1 MDVLEAISKRNSV
14 RGFKPDSVPR
24 ETVARILTAGTRA
37 ASAHNSQP
45 WEIYAVSG
53 SVLENL
59 RWENI
64 AQMEMKGTLN
74 PDISFRR
81 CEGKLRARQVDLA
94 VRLFTLMG
102 IKRGDRTAVAA
113 WHERGYRFFDAP
125 VGIILC
131 AEKSF
136 DKGDGQFTLGCMAA
150 NICLAALEFGLA
162 TCIHNQGVTYI
173 EAVRK
178 WVPIPESQRIA
189 VAISLGYPDPDFPAN
204 RVETPR
210 ETLDEVV
217 RWVGF

>member
-14 RGFKPDSVPR
+14 RGFKPDPVPR
-24 ETVARILTAGTRA
+24 ETVDRVLTAGTRA
-37 ASAHNSQP
+37 PSSVNTQP

-64 AQMEMKGTLN
+64 AQMEMQGTRN
-74 PDISFRR
+74 PDISFERY
-81 CEGKLRARQVDLA
+81 EGKLRARQVDLA

-102 IKRGDRTAVAA
+102 IARGDRAALAA
-113 WHERGYRFFDAP
+113 WRERGYRFFDAP
-125 VGIILC
+125 VAIILC

-136 DKGDGQFTLGCMAA
+136 DKGEAQFTLGCLAE

-162 TCIHNQGVTYI
+162 TCIHDQGVTYI
-173 EAVRK
+173 DAVRK

-189 VAISLGYPDPDFPAN
+189 MAISLGYPDPDFPAN
-204 RVETPR
+204 RIETPR
-210 ETLDEVV
+210 EPLDAVV